1 MKKILLF
8 AVLLFASLAF
18 GQNALEMHE
27 WGNNSGRWFVKLDTT
42 YFKGADDTTLVGGDA
57 FYTWPYASLFLTVSD
72 TVAADDSLAFSVKMY
87 QNFKND
93 FTTAVYIDSLTFYSR
108 TATTYTAISAVGTYG
123 ASFPTPFLEARYT
136 WLVLRSVVG
145 NRALDGNYVI
155 SALTGWS
162 STSGIISVY

>member
-1 MKKILLF
+1 MKR
-8 AVLLFASLAF
+8 VLLVVMLLASLAV
-18 GQNALEMHE
+18 GQTALEMHE

-42 YFKGADDTTLVGGDA
+42 YFSGADDTTLVGGDA
-57 FYTWPYASLFLTVSD
+57 FYTWPYASLFLTVGD
-72 TVAADDSLAFSVKMY
+72 TIAADDSIAFSVKMY

-93 FTTAVYIDSLTFYSR
+93 FTTAVYIDSLTFHSS
-108 TATTYTAISAVGTYG
+108 TATTYAGISAVGNYG

-145 NRALDGNYVI
+145 NRVLDGNYVI